1 MKGKTTKRD
10 ERQRTLATAIILGAM
25 GAVAPE
31 PAQAQELQQV
41 SSDERV
47 QFDIAS
53 QPLSSALS
61 EFARQARVNAL
72 YFSDDLRGLSSPPLR
87 GSFTRQ
93 QALDLLL
100 ARSGYNGRISGGN
113 LVLAQEQSSRPQRES
128 AASGAERTQSANDA
142 DDGVEGEEEIVVTGT
157 RIRGATPVGANL
169 VTIDREAI
177 EESGRSTVQDV
188 LGLVPQNFTGGTFE
202 TTQQG
207 GPEHNANRS
216 FASSVNLRGLGPGST
231 LSLVNGRRLAPA
243 GLGHF
248 VDVSTIPLAAIE
260 RVEVLADGASAA
272 YGSDAVGGV
281 VNFILRDDFEG
292 AETSLRF
299 GSDGRG
305 DVSEQVI
312 SHVAGWSA
320 ERFSF
325 VAAYEY
331 RERTGLDWND
341 RDFASDSN
349 LTRFGGLDYSRPQ
362 ANPGTITRI
371 GLTPV
376 TLAIPLGQDGTSLDA
391 SDLISGQVNRQNAVE
406 GQSLLPEQIS
416 HGLFLSGRF
425 EITPRLE
432 IFADVLA
439 GQRDAE
445 AYRTQSFASIRVPET
460 NYYRQLNNLFP
471 GQGLLTIAYWFG
483 DDLGPMLSQSESRA
497 ITASYGLEYDFGGDW
512 RLELVGGHAASDEF
526 IRLANAYDPSSPAVA
541 AALASSNA
549 ATAFNPFADGSN
561 TPQSVLAGFTST
573 TDTRS
578 DADVSTFAMKADGP
592 LIQLWGGPLRAAVG
606 YEQRHERFVLD
617 RVDYRFAGVTRSDFQ
632 PPQSRRIDAYFVE
645 LNAPL
650 IGPDNNVPLVDA
662 LTLSLSAR
670 REEASDYGDA
680 TVPRIGLTWDINP
693 ELRLRAAWG
702 ESFRGPTFDQLDP
715 SGINSFAVVTTVLD
729 PLADDG
735 TTGVMLSSGGG
746 DDLRPESAETWS
758 AGFDFRPTWL
768 EGFSLSATYFDI
780 AYADRI
786 DDGGATPLAMLFDS
800 LTYADRVIRD
810 PTPEQIAYYL
820 SLPFEVSGAVPAEG
834 IEVIIDTRL
843 RNLAAWNVRGID
855 LSADYSFAT
864 SLGDFTLFAS
874 ATQLLEHSRQSTSTS
889 SVISDLNSTFNPL
902 EWRVRT
908 GLSWRLEDWS
918 GGLNANYQNAYRD
931 AFTADGEI
939 DRHITWDLQLARRLG
954 ARENGGETRLALSVL
969 NLFGEDPPFANN
981 PIGFAFDPS
990 NASPIG
996 RFVALELRHAW

>member
-1 MKGKTTKRD
+1 MKGKNQKRE
-10 ERQRTLATAIILGAM
+10 ERQRKLASALILSAI
-25 GAVAPE
+25 GAVAAQ

-41 SSDERV
+41 SADERV
-47 QFDIAS
+47 QFDIAA

-72 YFSDDLRGLSSPPLR
+72 YFSDDLRGLSSPALR
-87 GSFTRQ
+87 GSFTREE
-93 QALDLLL
+93 ALDRLL
-100 ARSGYNGRISGGN
+100 ARSGYTGRISGGN
-113 LVLAQEQSSRPQRES
+113 LVLVQEQATRPQQDS
-128 AASGAERTQSANDA
+128 AAASGAEAGQTSNLA
-142 DDGVEGEEEIVVTGT
+142 DGEDEIVVTGT
-157 RIRGATPVGANL
+157 RIRGAAPVGANL
-169 VTIDREAI
+169 VTIDRDDI

-188 LGLVPQNFTGGTFE
+188 LGLVSQNFTGGTFE

-216 FASSVNLRGLGPGST
+216 FASSINLRGLGPGST
-231 LSLVNGRRLAPA
+231 LSLINGRRLAPA

-248 VDVSTIPLAAIE
+248 VDVSTMPLAAVE

-281 VNFILRDDFEG
+281 VNFILRDDFDG

-305 DVSEQVI
+305 DVSEQVF
-312 SHVAGWSA
+312 SHVMGWSSD
-320 ERFSF
+320 RFSF

-331 RERTGLDWND
+331 RDRTGLEWND
-341 RDFASDSN
+341 RDFSSDSN
-349 LTRFGGLDYSRPQ
+349 LTRFGGIDYSRPQ

-371 GLTPV
+371 GVTPV
-376 TLAIPLGQDGTSLDA
+376 TLAIPRGQDGTSLSA

-406 GQSLLPEQIS
+406 GQSLLPEQVS

-425 EITPRLE
+425 EVTPRLE

-483 DDLGPMLSQSESRA
+483 DDLGPMRSQSESRA

-573 TDTRS
+573 TDTQS
-578 DADVSTFAMKADGP
+578 DADVSTFALKADGP
-592 LIQLWGGPLRAAVG
+592 LFQLWGGPLRAAVG

-617 RVDYRFAGVTRSDFQ
+617 RVDYRFTGITRSDYQ

-680 TVPRIGLTWDINP
+680 TVPRVGLTWDINP

-715 SGINSFAVVTTVLD
+715 SGINSFAVVTTALD
-729 PLADDG
+729 PLADGG

-746 DDLRPESAETWS
+746 DALRPETAETWS
-758 AGFDFRPTWL
+758 AGFDFRPAWL
-768 EGFSLSATYFDI
+768 EGFSFSATYFDI
-780 AYADRI
+780 AYIDRI
-786 DDGGATPLAMLFDS
+786 DDGGVTPLAMLFNS

-820 SLPFEVSGAVPAEG
+820 SLPFQVSGAVPAEG

-843 RNLAAWNVRGID
+843 RNLAAWNVRGVD
-855 LSADYSFAT
+855 LSADYSFET

-874 ATQLLEHSRQSTSTS
+874 ATQLLEHTRQSTSTS
-889 SVISDLNSTFNPL
+889 PVISELNTTFNPL
-902 EWRVRT
+902 EWRVRA
-908 GLSWRLEDWS
+908 GLSWRLNDWS
-918 GGLNANYQNAYRD
+918 GGLSANYQNAYRD
-931 AFTADGEI
+931 AFTTDGEI
-939 DRHITWDLQLARRLG
+939 DSYTTWDLQLARRLG

-990 NASPIG
+990 NTSPVG

>member
-1 MKGKTTKRD
+1 MVDFSARLRRD
-10 ERQRTLATAIILGAM
+10 GVRSLL
-25 GAVAPE
+25 AVALASVSSFALSA
-31 PAQAQELQQV
+31 PAQAQAIDPAARAASAQR
-41 SSDERV
+41 DY
-47 QFDIAS
+47 DIPAQS
-53 QPLSSALS
+53 LSSALLR
-61 EFARQARVNAL
+61 FAEQSDL
-72 YFSDDLRGLSSPPLR
+72 QILFSQEDIAGLNSRPVRGRLTPE
-87 GSFTRQ
+87 
-93 QALDLLL
+93 A
-100 ARSGYNGRISGGN
+100 A
-113 LVLAQEQSSRPQRES
+113 LAQLLPQGAPRIAIAGGHVVRTDLPRPQY
-128 AASGAERTQSANDA
+128 AETDLNED
-142 DDGVEGEEEIVVTGT
+142 IVVTGT
-157 RIRGATPVGANL
+157 RIRGAAPVGANL
-169 VTIDREAI
+169 VTIDRAAI
-177 EESGRSTVQDV
+177 DQSGRSTVHDV
-188 LGLVPQNFTGGTFE
+188 LGLVSQNFTGGAFE
-202 TTQQG
+202 ATQQG

-216 FASSVNLRGLGPGST
+216 FASSINLRGLGPGST

-248 VDVSTIPLAAIE
+248 VDVSTIPLAAVE

-299 GSDGRG
+299 GADGRG
-305 DVSEQVI
+305 DVSEQMV
-312 SHVAGWSA
+312 SHVTGWSSD
-320 ERFSF
+320 RFSV

-331 RERTGLDWND
+331 RERTGLEWND
-341 RDFASDSN
+341 RHFASDSN
-349 LTRFGGLDYSRPQ
+349 LSRYGGLDYSRPQ

-371 GLTPV
+371 GATPV
-376 TLAIPLGQDGTSLDA
+376 TLAIPRGQDGASLDT
-391 SDLISGQVNRQNAVE
+391 SDLIAGQVNRQNAVE
-406 GQSLLPEQIS
+406 GGSVLPAQTS

-483 DDLGPMLSQSESRA
+483 DDLGPARSESESRA
-497 ITASYGLEYDFGGDW
+497 ITASFGLEYEAGRDW
-512 RLELVGGHAASDEF
+512 RVELVGGHAASDEF
-526 IRLANAYDPSSPAVA
+526 IRSANFYDPSSPAVA
-541 AALASSNA
+541 AALASSDA

-561 TPQSVLAGFTST
+561 TPQSVLAGFTSI
-573 TDTRS
+573 TDTQS
-578 DADVSTFAMKADGP
+578 DADVSTFALKADGP
-592 LIQLWGGPLRAAVG
+592 LFRLWGGPLRAAIG
-606 YEQRHERFVLD
+606 YEQRHERFTID
-617 RVDYRFAGVTRSDFQ
+617 RVDYRFAGVTRSDYQ
-632 PPQSRRIDAYFVE
+632 PPQSRRVDAYFVE

-650 IGPDNNVPLVDA
+650 IGPSNHVPLVDA

-670 REEASDYGDA
+670 REDASDYGDA
-680 TVPRIGLTWDINP
+680 TVPRIGLTWDISP
-693 ELRLRAAWG
+693 QLRLRAAWG
-702 ESFRGPTFDQLDP
+702 ESFRGPTFDQLDA

-758 AGFDFRPTWL
+758 AGFDLRPAWL
-768 EGFSLSATYFDI
+768 EGFSFSATYFDI

-820 SLPFEVSGAVPAEG
+820 ALPFEVSGAVPAEG

-843 RNLAAWNVRGID
+843 RNLAAWTVRGID
-855 LSADYSFAT
+855 LSVDYGFET
-864 SLGDFTLFAS
+864 DLGAFRLFAS
-874 ATQLLEHSRQSTSTS
+874 ATQLLEHARQSTATS
-889 SVISDLNSTFNPL
+889 PVLSDLDTTFNPL
-902 EWRVRT
+902 EWRLRA
-908 GLSWRLEDWS
+908 GLSWRLDDWT
-918 GGLNANYQNAYRD
+918 GGLSANYRNAYRD
-931 AFTADGEI
+931 AYSADGEI
-939 DRHITWDLQLARRLG
+939 DSYTTWDLQFGRRL
-954 ARENGGETRLALSVL
+954 AVAESGGETRLALSVL
-969 NLFGEDPPFANN
+969 NLFDEDPPFTNN
-981 PIGFAFDPS
+981 PVGFGFDPS

-996 RFVALELRHAW
+996 RFMALELRHAW

>member
-10 ERQRTLATAIILGAM
+10 DRRRKLATALILGAM
-25 GAVAPE
+25 GAAAE
-31 PAQAQELQQV
+31 PALAQSLQQI
-41 SSDERV
+41 SHERIE
-47 QFDIAS
+47 FDIAA

-61 EFARQARVNAL
+61 EFARQAQVNAL
-72 YFSDDLRGLSSPPLR
+72 YFSDDLRHLSSPPLR
-87 GSFTRQ
+87 GSYTRQ

-113 LVLAQEQSSRPQRES
+113 LVLAQEQSSRPQQEG
-128 AASGAERTQSANDA
+128 AATSGAETVPLGATEDA
-142 DDGVEGEEEIVVTGT
+142 EDAPEEIVVTGT
-157 RIRGATPVGANL
+157 RIRGAAPVGANL

-188 LGLVPQNFTGGTFE
+188 LGLVPQTFTGGTFE

-216 FASSVNLRGLGPGST
+216 FSSSINLRGLGPGST
-231 LSLVNGRRLAPA
+231 LSLVNGHRLAPA

-248 VDVSTIPLAAIE
+248 VDVSTIPLAAVE

-292 AETSLRF
+292 AETSLRL

-305 DVSEQVI
+305 DVSEHVI
-312 SHVAGWSA
+312 SHVAGWSS

-331 RERTGLDWND
+331 RERTGLEWND
-341 RDFASDSN
+341 RDFASDSD

-371 GLTPV
+371 GVTPV
-376 TLAIPLGQDGTSLDA
+376 TLAIPRDQDGTSLDVG
-391 SDLISGQVNRQNAVE
+391 DLISGQVNPQNAVE

-432 IFADVLA
+432 VFANVLA

-445 AYRTQSFASIRVPET
+445 AYRTQSFATIRVPET

-497 ITASYGLEYDFGGDW
+497 ITAAYGIEYDFGGDW

-541 AALASSNA
+541 AALASSSA

-561 TPQSVLAGFTST
+561 TRQSVLAGFRST
-573 TDTRS
+573 TDTQS
-578 DADVSTFAMKADGP
+578 DADVSTFALKADGP
-592 LIQLWGGPLRAAVG
+592 LFQLWGGPLRAAVG
-606 YEQRHERFVLD
+606 YEQRHEHFEIG
-617 RVDYRFAGVTRSDFQ
+617 RVDYRSAGITQSDYQ

-645 LNAPL
+645 MNAPL
-650 IGPDNNVPLVDA
+650 IGPANDLLFVDA

-670 REEASDYGDA
+670 REDASDYGDA

-693 ELRLRAAWG
+693 DLRLRAAWG
-702 ESFRGPTFDQLDP
+702 ESFRGPTFNQLDP
-715 SGINSFAVVTTVLD
+715 SGINSFAVVTTALD

-758 AGFDFRPTWL
+758 VGFDFRPTWL
-768 EGFSLSATYFDI
+768 EGFSFSATYFDI

-810 PTPEQIAYYL
+810 PTPEQVAYYL

-855 LSADYSFAT
+855 LSADYSFGT

-874 ATQLLEHSRQSTSTS
+874 ATQLLEHSSQSTATS
-889 SVISDLNSTFNPL
+889 PVISDLNSTFNPL
-902 EWRVRT
+902 EWRVRG
-908 GLSWRLEDWS
+908 GLTWRLDDWS
-918 GGLNANYQNAYRD
+918 GGLSVNYQNSYRD

-939 DRHITWDLQLARRLG
+939 DSYTTWDLQLARRLG
-954 ARENGGETRLALSVL
+954 ARENGGETRLALSVQ

-981 PIGFAFDPS
+981 PLGFAFDPS

-996 RFVALELRHAW
+996 RFVSLELRHAW

>member
-1 MKGKTTKRD
+1 MKGKNTKRE
-10 ERQRTLATAIILGAM
+10 ERQRTLAAALMVGAM
-25 GAVAPE
+25 NAVAAE
-31 PAQAQELQQV
+31 PAIAQELQRV
-41 SSDERV
+41 SADERV
-47 QFDIAS
+47 EFDIAA

-72 YFSDDLRGLSSPPLR
+72 YFSDDLRNLSSSPLR
-87 GSFTRQ
+87 GSFTREV
-93 QALDLLL
+93 ALARLL
-100 ARSGYNGRISGGN
+100 ARSGYTGRIDGGN
-113 LVLAQEQSSRPQRES
+113 LVLVQEQSSRPQPES
-128 AASGAERTQSANDA
+128 AASGAETAQVDASESA
-142 DDGVEGEEEIVVTGT
+142 EGPPEEIVVTGT
-157 RIRGATPVGANL
+157 RIRGAAPVGANL
-169 VTIDREAI
+169 VTLDREDI

-188 LGLVPQNFTGGTFE
+188 LGLVSQNFAGGAFE

-216 FASSVNLRGLGPGST
+216 FASSINLRGLGPGST
-231 LSLVNGRRLAPA
+231 LSLVNERRLAPA

-260 RVEVLADGASAA
+260 RVEVLADGASAT

-305 DVSEQVI
+305 DVSEQVF
-312 SHVAGWSA
+312 SHVAGWSG

-331 RERTGLDWND
+331 RDRTGLEWDD
-341 RDFASDSN
+341 RDFSSNSN

-371 GLTPV
+371 GVTPV
-376 TLAIPLGQDGTSLDA
+376 TLAIPRGQDGTSLDA
-391 SDLISGQVNRQNAVE
+391 SDLISGQVNRQNAIE
-406 GQSLLPEQIS
+406 GQSLLPEQTS

-445 AYRTQSFASIRVPET
+445 AYRAQSFASIRVPVT

-471 GQGLLTIAYWFG
+471 GQGPLTIAYWFG
-483 DDLGPMLSQSESRA
+483 DDLGPALSLSESRA
-497 ITASYGLEYDFGGDW
+497 ITASYGLEYDVGGDW
-512 RLELVGGHAASDEF
+512 RIEFVGGHAASDEF
-526 IRLANAYDPSSPAVA
+526 IRLTNIYDPSSPAVT
-541 AALASSNA
+541 AALASSDIS
-549 ATAFNPFADGSN
+549 TAFNPFADGSN

-573 TDTRS
+573 TDTQS

-592 LIQLWGGPLRAAVG
+592 LFQLWGGPLRAAIG
-606 YEQRHERFVLD
+606 YEQRHESFVLD
-617 RVDYRFAGVTRSDFQ
+617 RVDYRFAGVTRSAFQ

-645 LNAPL
+645 LNAPFV
-650 IGPDNNVPLVDA
+650 GPDNNVPLIDA

-670 REEASDYGDA
+670 REDASDYGDA
-680 TVPRIGLTWDINP
+680 TVPRIGLTWDVNTGF
-693 ELRLRAAWG
+693 RLRAAWG
-702 ESFRGPTFDQLDP
+702 ESFRGPTFDQLDA
-715 SGINSFAVVTTVLD
+715 SGINSFAVVTTTLD

-746 DDLRPESAETWS
+746 DALRPETAETWS

-780 AYADRI
+780 AYIDRI

-810 PTPEQIAYYL
+810 PTPDQIAYYL
-820 SLPFEVSGAVPAEG
+820 SLPFEVSGDVPAEG

-855 LSADYSFAT
+855 LSADYSLET
-864 SLGDFTLFAS
+864 SLGDFTVFAS
-874 ATQLLEHSRQSTSTS
+874 ATQLLEHSRQSTATS
-889 SVISDLNSTFNPL
+889 PVISDLNTTFNPL

-908 GLSWRLEDWS
+908 GVSWRQDDWS
-918 GGLNANYQNAYRD
+918 AGLSANYQNAYRD
-931 AFTADGEI
+931 AYTADGEI
-939 DRHITWDLQLARRLG
+939 DSYTTWDLQLARRLG

-996 RFVALELRHAW
+996 RFMALELRHAW

>member
-1 MKGKTTKRD
+1 MVDFSARMRRD
-10 ERQRTLATAIILGAM
+10 GVRSLL
-25 GAVAPE
+25 AVAL
-31 PAQAQELQQV
+31 ASV
-41 SSDERV
+41 SSFALSGPAHAQSADAAARTARAEREY
-47 QFDIAS
+47 DIPA
-53 QPLSSALS
+53 QPLSSALVR
-61 EFARQARVNAL
+61 FAEQSNL
-72 YFSDDLRGLSSPPLR
+72 QILFSQDAVSGFTSRPL
-87 GSFTRQ
+87 
-93 QALDLLL
+93 A
-100 ARSGYNGRISGGN
+100 GRRTPEAA
-113 LVLAQEQSSRPQRES
+113 LAQMLPPGAPRIEIAGDRIVQVEPPARPQY
-128 AASGAERTQSANDA
+128 AATEND
-142 DDGVEGEEEIVVTGT
+142 EEIVVTGT
-157 RIRGATPVGANL
+157 RIRGAAPVGANL
-169 VTIDREAI
+169 VTIDRAAI

-216 FASSVNLRGLGPGST
+216 FSSSINLRGLGPGST

-248 VDVSTIPLAAIE
+248 VDVSTIPLAAVE

-299 GSDGRG
+299 GADGRG
-305 DVSEQVI
+305 DASEQML
-312 SHVAGWSA
+312 SHVLGWSSD
-320 ERFSF
+320 RFSL

-331 RERTGLDWND
+331 RERSGLEWND

-349 LTRFGGLDYSRPQ
+349 LTRYGGLDYSRPQ

-371 GLTPV
+371 GATPV
-376 TLAIPLGQDGTSLDA
+376 TLAIPRGQDGTSLDA
-391 SDLISGQVNRQNAVE
+391 SDLIVGQVNRQNAVE
-406 GQSLLPEQIS
+406 GQSLLPEQTS

-425 EITPRLE
+425 EVTPRLE
-432 IFADVLA
+432 IFAEVLA
-439 GQRDAE
+439 GQREAE

-471 GQGLLTIAYWFG
+471 GQGPLTIAYWFG
-483 DDLGPMLSQSESRA
+483 DDLGPALSQSESRA
-497 ITASYGLEYDFGGDW
+497 ITASYGLEYELGRDW

-526 IRLANAYDPSSPAVA
+526 IRAANFYDPSSPAVA
-541 AALASSNA
+541 AALASSDA

-561 TPQSVLAGFTST
+561 TPQSALVGFTST
-573 TDTRS
+573 TDTQS
-578 DADVSTFAMKADGP
+578 DADVSTFALKADGP
-592 LIQLWGGPLRAAVG
+592 LFQLWGGPLRAAVG

-617 RVDYRFAGVTRSDFQ
+617 RVDYRFSGVTRSDYQ
-632 PPQSRRIDAYFVE
+632 PPQSRRVDAYFIE

-650 IGPDNNVPLVDA
+650 IGSGNNVPLVDA

-670 REEASDYGDA
+670 REDASDYGDA

-715 SGINSFAVVTTVLD
+715 SGINSFAVVTPALD

-758 AGFDFRPTWL
+758 AGFDFRPAWL
-768 EGFSLSATYFDI
+768 DGFSLSATYFDI
-780 AYADRI
+780 AYSDRI

-820 SLPFEVSGAVPAEG
+820 SLPFEVSGDVPVEG

-855 LSADYSFAT
+855 LSADYRFET
-864 SLGDFTLFAS
+864 GLGDFTLFAN
-874 ATQLLEHSRQSTSTS
+874 ATQLLEHSRQSTATS
-889 SVISDLNSTFNPL
+889 PVISGLDTTFNPL

-908 GLSWRLEDWS
+908 GLSWRVDDWTS
-918 GGLNANYQNAYRD
+918 SLSANYQNAYRD
-931 AFTADGEI
+931 AYTSDGEI
-939 DRHITWDLQLARRLG
+939 DSLTTWDLQIGRRLS
-954 ARENGGETRLALSVL
+954 ARDDGGETRLSLSVL
-969 NLFGEDPPFANN
+969 NLFDEDPPFANN
-981 PIGFAFDPS
+981 PVGFGFDPS
-990 NASPIG
+990 NASAIG
-996 RFVALELRHAW
+996 RFMALELRHAW

>member
-1 MKGKTTKRD
+1 MVDFSARMRRD
-10 ERQRTLATAIILGAM
+10 GVRSLL
-25 GAVAPE
+25 AVALASVSHFALSV
-31 PAQAQELQQV
+31 PAQAQ
-41 SSDERV
+41 SADAAARTASAEREY
-47 QFDIAS
+47 DIPA
-53 QPLSSALS
+53 QPLSSALVR
-61 EFARQARVNAL
+61 FAEQSNL
-72 YFSDDLRGLSSPPLR
+72 QILFSQDAVSG
-87 GSFTRQ
+87 FTSRPV
-93 QALDLLL
+93 A
-100 ARSGYNGRISGGN
+100 GRRTPEAA
-113 LVLAQEQSSRPQRES
+113 LAQMLPPGAPRIEIAGDRIVQVESPARPQY
-128 AASGAERTQSANDA
+128 AATETD
-142 DDGVEGEEEIVVTGT
+142 EEIVVTGT
-157 RIRGATPVGANL
+157 RIRGAAPVGANL
-169 VTIDREAI
+169 VTIDRAAI

-188 LGLVPQNFTGGTFE
+188 LGLVSQNFTGGTFE

-216 FASSVNLRGLGPGST
+216 YSSSINLRGLGPGST

-248 VDVSTIPLAAIE
+248 VDVSTIPLVAVE

-299 GSDGRG
+299 GADGRG
-305 DVSEQVI
+305 DVSEQMF
-312 SHVAGWSA
+312 SHVLGWSSD
-320 ERFSF
+320 RFSL

-331 RERTGLDWND
+331 RERAGLQWND

-349 LTRFGGLDYSRPQ
+349 LTRYGGLDYSRPQ

-371 GLTPV
+371 GVTPV
-376 TLAIPLGQDGTSLDA
+376 TLAIPRGQNGTSLDA
-391 SDLISGQVNRQNAVE
+391 SDLIVGQVNRQNAVE
-406 GQSLLPEQIS
+406 GQSLLPEQTS

-425 EITPRLE
+425 EVTPRLE
-432 IFADVLA
+432 IFAEVLA

-445 AYRTQSFASIRVPET
+445 AYRTQSFASIRIPET

-471 GQGLLTIAYWFG
+471 GQGPLTIAYWFG
-483 DDLGPMLSQSESRA
+483 DDLGPALSQSESRA
-497 ITASYGLEYDFGGDW
+497 ITASYGLEYELGREW

-526 IRLANAYDPSSPAVA
+526 IRAANFYDPSSPAVA
-541 AALASSNA
+541 AALASSDA

-561 TPQSVLAGFTST
+561 TPQSALVGFTST
-573 TDTRS
+573 TDTQS
-578 DADVSTFAMKADGP
+578 DADVSTFALKADGP
-592 LIQLWGGPLRAAVG
+592 LFQLWGGPLRAAIG

-617 RVDYRFAGVTRSDFQ
+617 RVDYRFSGVTRSDYQ
-632 PPQSRRIDAYFVE
+632 PPQSRRVDAYFIE

-650 IGPDNNVPLVDA
+650 IGSANNVPLVDA

-670 REEASDYGDA
+670 REDASDYGDA

-715 SGINSFAVVTTVLD
+715 SGINSFAVVTPSLD

-746 DDLRPESAETWS
+746 DSLRPETAETWS
-758 AGFDFRPTWL
+758 AGFDFRPAWL
-768 EGFSLSATYFDI
+768 DGFSLSATYFDI
-780 AYADRI
+780 AYSDRI

-820 SLPFEVSGAVPAEG
+820 SLPFEVSGDVPVEG

-855 LSADYSFAT
+855 LSADYHFET
-864 SLGDFTLFAS
+864 GLGDFTIFAN
-874 ATQLLEHSRQSTSTS
+874 ATQLLEHSRQSTATS
-889 SVISDLNSTFNPL
+889 PVISGLDTTFNPL

-908 GLSWRLEDWS
+908 GLSWRLDDWTGS
-918 GGLNANYQNAYRD
+918 LSANYQNAYRD
-931 AFTADGEI
+931 AYTSDGEI
-939 DRHITWDLQLARRLG
+939 DSQTTWDLQIGRRLN
-954 ARENGGETRLALSVL
+954 AREDGGETRLSLSIL
-969 NLFGEDPPFANN
+969 NLFDENPPFANN
-981 PIGFAFDPS
+981 PVGFGFDPS
-990 NASPIG
+990 NASAIG
-996 RFVALELRHAW
+996 RFMALELRHAW